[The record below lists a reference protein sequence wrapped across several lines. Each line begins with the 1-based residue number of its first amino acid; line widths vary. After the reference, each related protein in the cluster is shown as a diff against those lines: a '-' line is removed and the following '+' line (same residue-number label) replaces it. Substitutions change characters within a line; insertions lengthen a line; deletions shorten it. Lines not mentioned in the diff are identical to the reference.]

1 MPRWTGTWLAGPQ
14 AAPGE
19 LGSAE
24 TWPGQR
30 LGLPQEGSGS
40 VAPFGARAAAFA
52 VDAIASGFVASLF
65 VHPSADSAVLVGAA
79 PALIVLAL
87 EQVLFVALIGQT
99 LGMRLVGLKVVRLAR
114 PEKVPGLLPAVLR
127 TIPLMITLGL
137 AAFFTK
143 DGRGLHDL
151 AAGSVVVRD

>member
-1 MPRWTGTWLAGPQ
+1 MPRWTGTWLSGPEAGL
-14 AAPGE
+14 GE
-19 LGSAE
+19 LRSTE

-30 LGLPQEGSGS
+30 LGLPKEGSGS
-40 VAPFGARAAAFA
+40 VAPFGARAMAFA
-52 VDAIASGFVASLF
+52 VDAIASGLVAGLF
-65 VHPSADSAVLVGAA
+65 VRPSAHSAVLVGAA

-87 EQVLFVALIGQT
+87 EQVLFVALSGQT
-99 LGMRLVGLKVVRLAR
+99 LGMRLLDLKVVRLAH
-114 PEKVPGLLPAVLR
+114 PEKVPGLLTAILR

-151 AAGSVVVRD
+151 AAGSAVVRD